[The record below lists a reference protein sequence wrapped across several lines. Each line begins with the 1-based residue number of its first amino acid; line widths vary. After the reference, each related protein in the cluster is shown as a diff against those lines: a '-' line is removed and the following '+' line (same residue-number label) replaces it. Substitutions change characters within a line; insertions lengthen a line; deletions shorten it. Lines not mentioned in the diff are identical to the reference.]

1 MAAGEKWRNFTGQK
15 EQASN
20 FNANFQFNNFSAQ
33 FAMFT
38 MSAVRTILQLQ
49 TTSGNT

>member
-1 MAAGEKWRNFTGQK
+1 VRNREISQGK
-15 EQASN
+15 KSKHPILMPISD
-20 FNANFQFNNFSAQ
+20 FNNFSAQ

-49 TTSGNT
+49 TTSGNTC